1 MRRLP
6 PLSAVRVF
14 EAAARH
20 ENFTTAAAELGMTQA
35 AVSYQVKALEERIGT
50 ALFVRERG
58 RARLTPT
65 GARLAPTL
73 RQALDSIA
81 NAFASVR
88 AEDEGLLTLTT
99 THSFA
104 NTWLVWRLGAFQLDH
119 PDLALRLDTSEAML
133 DLAAGEAD
141 AAIRA
146 GRGEWPG
153 MAVDRLMAVDFTP
166 MCSPAMLAF
175 AERQVGRALTPADLP
190 HLPLL
195 NPQDRWW
202 ETWLGQAGVDP
213 GERDLGGGL
222 RLDSQVNEGQAAMSG
237 QGFALLTPALWRKDV
252 AEGRLVRPFDQ
263 VSSRGFG
270 YWLVIPEGRRSVPKI
285 KRFREWLLAAVARAE
300 PPQPEGA

>member
-1 MRRLP
+1 
-6 PLSAVRVF
+6 
-14 EAAARH
+14 
-20 ENFTTAAAELGMTQA
+20 
-35 AVSYQVKALEERIGT
+35 
-50 ALFVRERG
+50 
-58 RARLTPT
+58 
-65 GARLAPTL
+65 
-73 RQALDSIA
+73 
-81 NAFASVR
+81 
-88 AEDEGLLTLTT
+88 
-99 THSFA
+99 
-104 NTWLVWRLGAFQLDH
+104 
-119 PDLALRLDTSEAML
+119 
-133 DLAAGEAD
+133 
-141 AAIRA
+141 
-146 GRGEWPG
+146 
-153 MAVDRLMAVDFTP
+153 
-166 MCSPAMLAF
+166 
-175 AERQVGRALTPADLP
+175 LP

-270 YWLVIPEGRRSVPKI
+270 YWLVIPEGRRSVAKI